1 MSTALYNWFLITS
14 ASEFL
19 ASGLVQKRV
28 PMYLSGVGQV
38 EFILSRGNLLNVQY
52 LDTFISVGDGA
63 PKNPHARNGYAAYID
78 DAGNLYWGFL
88 A

>member
-19 ASGLVQKRV
+19 ASGLVQKQV
-28 PMYLSGVGQV
+28 LMYLSGIGQS
-38 EFILSRGNLLNVQY
+38 EFIISKGNLLNVQY
-52 LDTFISVGDGA
+52 LDTIISVGAGA

-78 DAGNLYWGFL
+78 DAGNLYWGFP